1 MIEDRAPRARQLLE
15 KCDLDAVVFF
25 DPSNIRYLCGFTG
38 TDGALVIT
46 RESDCFLT
54 DSRYTTQA
62 RQQVAADQ
70 IREYRVKIDGIVSL
84 LRELGLRRI
93 GFEAETLPYAQ
104 AEKLREKGSPDL
116 SWDPV
121 GEGVLSLRGAK
132 GPSEIDAVLE
142 ATRISAEAFEEILPL
157 VRPGAVE
164 KEIALALEFAMK
176 RRGGEEKAFDFIV
189 ASGIRGALP
198 HGIASEKV
206 IGAGELVTLDFGTRF
221 AGYHSDETVTVA
233 VGEVSPRLR
242 EIFDT
247 VLRAH
252 DLAIDRVRPGMALR
266 EIDSVARGHIADRGY
281 GEYFGHGLG
290 HGVGL
295 EVHEY
300 PTVSPCS
307 EAVAEE
313 GMIITV
319 EPGIYIP
326 ELGGVRIEDMILVT
340 ADGCRPLTRIPKT
353 FRTLPA

>member
-1 MIEDRAPRARQLLE
+1 MVEDRAPRARQILE
-15 KCDLDAVVFF
+15 KCELDAFVFF

-38 TDGALVIT
+38 TDGALVLT
-46 RESDCFLT
+46 REKDCFLT

-62 RQQVAADQ
+62 RGQVAADQ
-70 IREYRVKIDGIVSL
+70 IREYSVKIDGVISL
-84 LRELGLRRI
+84 IQELDVRRV
-93 GFEAETLPYAQ
+93 GFESETLPFAQ
-104 AEKLREKGSPDL
+104 AKKLQEKGKSELTWVPID
-116 SWDPV
+116 
-121 GEGVLSLRGAK
+121 EEVLSLRGAK
-132 GPSEIDAVLE
+132 DPSEIDALLE

-157 VRPGAVE
+157 VCPGAVE

-189 ASGIRGALP
+189 ASGFRGALP
-198 HGIASEKV
+198 HGIASDKM
-206 IGAGELVTLDFGTRF
+206 IAPGELVTFDFGTRF
-221 AGYHSDETVTVA
+221 SGYHSDETVTVA

-247 VLRAH
+247 VLHAH
-252 DLAIDRVRPGMALR
+252 DLAIAQVRPGVALKD
-266 EIDSVARGHIADRGY
+266 IDSVARSHIAGRGY

-300 PTVSPCS
+300 PTVSARS

-313 GMIITV
+313 GMVITI

-326 ELGGVRIEDMILVT
+326 ELGGVRIEDMVQVT
-340 ADGCRPLTRIPKT
+340 ADGCRLLTRIPKD